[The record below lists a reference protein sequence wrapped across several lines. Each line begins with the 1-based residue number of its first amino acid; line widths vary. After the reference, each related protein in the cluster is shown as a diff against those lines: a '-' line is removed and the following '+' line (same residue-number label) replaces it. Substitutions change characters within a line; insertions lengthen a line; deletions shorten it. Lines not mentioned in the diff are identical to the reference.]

1 MGAAAFLIPAA
12 VPRRTSEPAMTT
24 RHAIRAAVLLALPVV
39 VAACAPRTAGVEA
52 RREADERFRRTT
64 SLVNYDQ
71 ARQAFESGDLAKA
84 RKELDAAIARSEG
97 EARYWCLY
105 GRVELES
112 KRLER
117 AIEMFDAAIAR
128 DPKLAEAHYYRGIV
142 HQRWSEADAAIA
154 DYLAATDAD
163 AEKLAYP
170 LAAAELMVSERRLGD
185 ARALLQSKLAYFE
198 HNAALHELLG
208 DVASLEGDMAS
219 AARSY
224 ERALVIAP
232 DAPLLSEK
240 VVGAYFGAG
249 EWQRSLDAAR
259 RMREGAVRS
268 AGGVRAEI
276 PNDVLRHEGRS
287 LAMLGRMA
295 EAKSV
300 FADET
305 RHYPE
310 DAEAW
315 RDYATACLA
324 TGDTTRAEAAAE
336 RVVALSADDFRGYML
351 RGFVAD
357 RAGRADEAVRWHRL
371 SVARAA
377 GDLDARVAL
386 GLALRAAGRRAE
398 SLEILGAALKDDPAS
413 TVARKAF
420 ADASE

>member
-1 MGAAAFLIPAA
+1 MPAA
-12 VPRRTSEPAMTT
+12 RTPRL
-24 RHAIRAAVLLALPVV
+24 AVLLALPAV
-39 VAACAPRTAGVEA
+39 VASVLAGCAPRTSGVEA

-84 RKELDAAIARSEG
+84 RKELDAALARSEG

-128 DPKLAEAHYYRGIV
+128 DASLAEAYYYRGIV
-142 HQRWSEADAAIA
+142 HQRWSDADAAIG
-154 DYLAATDAD
+154 DYLAATGHD

-170 LAAAELMVSERRLGD
+170 LAAAELMVAERRLGE
-185 ARALLQSKLAYFE
+185 ARALLSSKLAYFE

-208 DVASLEGDMAS
+208 DVASLEGDAAG

-232 DAPLLSEK
+232 DAPLLDEK
-240 VVGAYFGAG
+240 VVAAYFGAG

-259 RMREGAVRS
+259 RMREAAMRTS
-268 AGGVRAEI
+268 GGRRADV

-300 FADET
+300 FGEET
-305 RHYPE
+305 RLYPE
-310 DAEAW
+310 DVEAW
-315 RDYATACLA
+315 RDFATACLA
-324 TGDTTRAEAAAE
+324 TGDLLRAEGAAE
-336 RVVALSADDFRGYML
+336 RVVALAADDFRGYML

-357 RAGRADEAVRWHRL
+357 RGGRHEEAVRWHRL
-371 SVARAA
+371 SVARAG

-386 GLALRAAGRRAE
+386 GLALRAAGRRGE
-398 SLEILGAALKDDPAS
+398 GLEILAGALRDDPAS
-413 TVARKAF
+413 AVARKAF